1 MPPCSLSWPE
11 VITSNAM
18 SSRENPSALPQDRHT
33 EFSNARCCP
42 QLGQR
47 KSRMGHCLFERRH
60 VARGVDHASLR
71 AGGAWVVI
79 DCSHLH
85 TAWVRAVWI
94 RVLRGLNCIGAP
106 VESPMLST
114 GIAAVAHPRH
124 GATTA
129 LPATAHTIRRYLRR

>member
-1 MPPCSLSWPE
+1 
-11 VITSNAM
+11 
-18 SSRENPSALPQDRHT
+18 
-33 EFSNARCCP
+33 
-42 QLGQR
+42 
-47 KSRMGHCLFERRH
+47 MGHCLFERRH

-114 GIAAVAHPRH
+114 GIAAVAHL
-124 GATTA
+124 ATG
-129 LPATAHTIRRYLRR
+129 RRQLYQRQRTRSGVTYADEQ